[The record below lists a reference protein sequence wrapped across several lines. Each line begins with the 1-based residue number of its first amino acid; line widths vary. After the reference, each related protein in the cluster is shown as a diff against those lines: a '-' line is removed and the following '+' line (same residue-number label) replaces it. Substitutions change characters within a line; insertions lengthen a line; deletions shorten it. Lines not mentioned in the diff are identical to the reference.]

1 VPPGGCPFESAG
13 FIQPCWHNNPVD
25 RLTVT
30 LGTLDR
36 CTRQDRRCVRIIP
49 VEASRHPLDEAE
61 APAEPAVLFARWMD
75 DVVSAGLPEPTA
87 MVLATVSPAGRPRA
101 RTVLLKDYGP
111 EGFVFYTNRAS
122 AKGQHLAGQP
132 YACLVF
138 PWHPI
143 QRQVIIEG
151 PVQALS
157 AAESEPYFHSRPR
170 GSQLGAWA
178 SRQSSV
184 LASRAELEERYQ
196 ELEARWPEGTTVP
209 MADFWGGYRVLP
221 EVMEFWEGRPSRLHD
236 RLRYRRE
243 GQDWVLE
250 RLAP

>member
-1 VPPGGCPFESAG
+1 
-13 FIQPCWHNNPVD
+13 
-25 RLTVT
+25 
-30 LGTLDR
+30 
-36 CTRQDRRCVRIIP
+36 VRIIP
-49 VEASRHPLDEAE
+49 VEPSRHPLDEAE
-61 APAEPAVLFARWMD
+61 APADPVVLFSRWMD

-87 MVLATVSPAGRPRA
+87 MVLATVSPAGRPRG
-101 RTVLLKDYGP
+101 RTVLLKGYGP
-111 EGFVFYTNRAS
+111 PGFVFYTNRTS
-122 AKGQHLAGQP
+122 AKGQHLAGNP

-151 PVQALS
+151 RVEALS
-157 AAESEPYFHSRPR
+157 TSESEPYFRSRPH
-170 GSQLGAWA
+170 GSQVGAWA

-184 LASRAELEERYQ
+184 LSSRVELEARYQ
-196 ELEARWPEGTTVP
+196 ELAQRWPEGTAVP
-209 MADFWGGYRVLP
+209 MPEFWGGYRVLP

-243 GQDWVLE
+243 GGDWVLE

>member
-122 AKGQHLAGQP
+122 AKGQHLAGQDP
-132 YACLVF
+132 A
-138 PWHPI
+138 PTGRH
-143 QRQVIIEG
+143 
-151 PVQALS
+151 
-157 AAESEPYFHSRPR
+157 
-170 GSQLGAWA
+170 
-178 SRQSSV
+178 
-184 LASRAELEERYQ
+184 LAR
-196 ELEARWPEGTTVP
+196 
-209 MADFWGGYRVLP
+209 D
-221 EVMEFWEGRPSRLHD
+221 
-236 RLRYRRE
+236 
-243 GQDWVLE
+243 
-250 RLAP
+250 

>member
-1 VPPGGCPFESAG
+1 MEP
-13 FIQPCWHNNPVD
+13 
-25 RLTVT
+25 
-30 LGTLDR
+30 
-36 CTRQDRRCVRIIP
+36 
-49 VEASRHPLDEAE
+49 SRHPLDEAE
-61 APAEPAVLFARWMD
+61 APADPVLLFSRWMD

-87 MVLATVSPAGRPRA
+87 MVLATVSPAGRPRG
-101 RTVLLKDYGP
+101 RTVLLKEYGP
-111 EGFVFYTNRAS
+111 PGFVFYTNRTS
-122 AKGQHLAGQP
+122 AKGQHLAGNP

-151 PVQALS
+151 RVEALS
-157 AAESEPYFHSRPR
+157 TSGSEPYFHSRPH
-170 GSQLGAWA
+170 GSQVGAWA

-184 LASRAELEERYQ
+184 LPSRVELEARYQ
-196 ELEARWPEGTTVP
+196 ELAQRWPEGTAVP
-209 MADFWGGYRVLP
+209 MPEFWGGYRLLP

-243 GQDWVLE
+243 GGDWVLE

>member
-1 VPPGGCPFESAG
+1 M
-13 FIQPCWHNNPVD
+13 
-25 RLTVT
+25 
-30 LGTLDR
+30 
-36 CTRQDRRCVRIIP
+36 RIIP

-61 APAEPAVLFARWMD
+61 APAEPVVLFARWMG

-111 EGFVFYTNRAS
+111 EGFAFYTNRTS

-157 AAESEPYFHSRPR
+157 ATESEPYFHSRPR

>member
-1 VPPGGCPFESAG
+1 MEPSHHPLA
-13 FIQPCWHNNPVD
+13 
-25 RLTVT
+25 
-30 LGTLDR
+30 
-36 CTRQDRRCVRIIP
+36 
-49 VEASRHPLDEAE
+49 RHPLDESQ
-61 APAEPAVLFARWMD
+61 APVDPVTLFARWMD
-75 DVVSAGLPEPTA
+75 EVVAAGLPEPTA

-101 RTVLLKDYGP
+101 RTVLLKDYAAA
-111 EGFVFYTNRAS
+111 GFVFYTNRMS
-122 AKGQHLAGQP
+122 AKGRALAERP
-132 YACLVF
+132 YACLMF

-157 AAESEPYFHSRPR
+157 TSESEPYFHSRPR
-170 GSQLGAWA
+170 ESQLGAWA

-184 LASRAELEERYQ
+184 LASRAELEARYQ

-209 MADFWGGYRVLP
+209 MPEFWGGYRVLP
-221 EVMEFWEGRPSRLHD
+221 EVMEFWAGRPSRLHD

-243 GQDWVLE
+243 GQAWVPE

>member
-1 VPPGGCPFESAG
+1 MGS
-13 FIQPCWHNNPVD
+13 
-25 RLTVT
+25 
-30 LGTLDR
+30 
-36 CTRQDRRCVRIIP
+36 RRDGLVCVRIIS
-49 VEASRHPLDEAE
+49 VEPSRHPLDEAE
-61 APAEPAVLFARWMD
+61 VPADPAVLFARWMD

-111 EGFVFYTNRAS
+111 DGFVFYTNRSS
-122 AKGQHLAGQP
+122 AKGQHLAANP

-151 PVQALS
+151 PVKALS
-157 AAESEPYFHSRPR
+157 TSESEPYFHSRPH

-178 SRQSSV
+178 SQQSTV
-184 LASRAELEERYQ
+184 LASRADLEARYQ
-196 ELEARWPEGTTVP
+196 EVEARWPEGTIVP
-209 MADFWGGYRVLP
+209 MPEFWGGYRVLP
-221 EVMEFWEGRPSRLHD
+221 DVMEFWEGRPSRLHD

-243 GQDWVLE
+243 GLDWVLE

>member
-1 VPPGGCPFESAG
+1 MES
-13 FIQPCWHNNPVD
+13 
-25 RLTVT
+25 
-30 LGTLDR
+30 
-36 CTRQDRRCVRIIP
+36 
-49 VEASRHPLDEAE
+49 SRHPLDEAH
-61 APAEPAVLFARWMD
+61 APADPAVLFAQWMD

-101 RTVLLKDYGP
+101 RTVLLKEYGP
-111 EGFVFYTNRAS
+111 EGFVFYTNRSS
-122 AKGQHLAGQP
+122 AKGQHLAANP

-143 QRQVIIEG
+143 QHQVIIEG
-151 PVQALS
+151 PVEVLS
-157 AAESEPYFHSRPR
+157 VGESEPYFHSRPR

-184 LASRAELEERYQ
+184 LASRAELEARYQ

-209 MADFWGGYRVLP
+209 MPGFWGGYRVVP

-236 RLRYRRE
+236 RLRYRRGGE
-243 GQDWVLE
+243 RWVLE

>member
-1 VPPGGCPFESAG
+1 M
-13 FIQPCWHNNPVD
+13 
-25 RLTVT
+25 
-30 LGTLDR
+30 
-36 CTRQDRRCVRIIP
+36 IIP
-49 VEASRHPLDEAE
+49 VEPSRHPLDESG
-61 APAEPAVLFARWMD
+61 APADPMVLFARWMD

-87 MVLATVSPAGRPRA
+87 MVLATVSPAARPRA
-101 RTVLLKDYGP
+101 RTVLLKDYSP
-111 EGFVFYTNRAS
+111 EGLVFYTNRSS
-122 AKGQHLAGQP
+122 AKGQHLAANP

-151 PVQALS
+151 PAEALS
-157 AAESEPYFHSRPR
+157 TSESEPYFHSRPR

-184 LASRAELEERYQ
+184 LASRAELEGRYQ
-196 ELEARWPEGTTVP
+196 DLEARWPEGTTVP
-209 MADFWGGYRVLP
+209 MPEFWGGYRVVP
-221 EVMEFWEGRPSRLHD
+221 EVMEFWQGRPSRLHD

>member
-1 VPPGGCPFESAG
+1 
-13 FIQPCWHNNPVD
+13 
-25 RLTVT
+25 
-30 LGTLDR
+30 
-36 CTRQDRRCVRIIP
+36 VRIIP
-49 VEASRHPLDEAE
+49 VEPSRHHLDEAE
-61 APAEPAVLFARWMD
+61 VPADPAELFARWMD
-75 DVVSAGLPEPTA
+75 DVISAGLPEPTA

-111 EGFVFYTNRAS
+111 AGFVFYTNRTS
-122 AKGQHLAGQP
+122 AKGQHLAAHP
-132 YACLVF
+132 YACLLF
-138 PWHPI
+138 PWHPV

-151 PVQALS
+151 PVETLS
-157 AAESEPYFHSRPR
+157 TSESEPYFHSRLH

-184 LASRAELEERYQ
+184 LASRAELEARYG
-196 ELEARWPEGTTVP
+196 ELQARWPEGTAVP
-209 MADFWGGYRVLP
+209 MPAFWGGYRVLP
-221 EVMEFWEGRPSRLHD
+221 EVMEFWEGQPSRLHD

>member
-1 VPPGGCPFESAG
+1 
-13 FIQPCWHNNPVD
+13 
-25 RLTVT
+25 
-30 LGTLDR
+30 
-36 CTRQDRRCVRIIP
+36 
-49 VEASRHPLDEAE
+49 
-61 APAEPAVLFARWMD
+61 
-75 DVVSAGLPEPTA
+75 

-111 EGFVFYTNRAS
+111 EGFVFYTNRSS
-122 AKGQHLAGQP
+122 AKGQHLAANP

-151 PVQALS
+151 PVEALS
-157 AAESEPYFHSRPR
+157 TSESEPYFHARPR

-184 LASRAELEERYQ
+184 LSSRAELEARYQ
-196 ELEARWPEGTTVP
+196 DLEARWPEGTTVP
-209 MADFWGGYRVLP
+209 MPEFWGGYRVVP
-221 EVMEFWEGRPSRLHD
+221 EVMEFWQGRLSRLHD

-243 GQDWVLE
+243 GQHWVLE

>member
-1 VPPGGCPFESAG
+1 MEP
-13 FIQPCWHNNPVD
+13 
-25 RLTVT
+25 
-30 LGTLDR
+30 
-36 CTRQDRRCVRIIP
+36 
-49 VEASRHPLDEAE
+49 SRHPQAHHPQASYYLEEAG
-61 APAEPAVLFARWMD
+61 APADPVTLFARWMD
-75 DVVSAGLPEPTA
+75 DVVDAGLPEPTA

-101 RTVLLKDYGP
+101 RTVLLKDYGAA
-111 EGFVFYTNRAS
+111 GFVFYTNRGS
-122 AKGQHLAGQP
+122 AKGRALAERP
-132 YACLVF
+132 LACLVF

-157 AAESEPYFHSRPR
+157 TSESEPYFQSRPR

-184 LASRAELEERYQ
+184 LASRAELERRYQ
-196 ELEARWPEGTTVP
+196 DLEARWPEGTAVP
-209 MADFWGGYRVLP
+209 MPEFWGGYRVVP
-221 EVMEFWEGRPSRLHD
+221 EVMEFWQGRPSRLHD

-243 GQDWVLE
+243 GQGWVLE

>member
-1 VPPGGCPFESAG
+1 M
-13 FIQPCWHNNPVD
+13 
-25 RLTVT
+25 
-30 LGTLDR
+30 
-36 CTRQDRRCVRIIP
+36 IIP
-49 VEASRHPLDEAE
+49 VEPSRHPLDEAH
-61 APAEPAVLFARWMD
+61 APADPVLLFSRWMD

-87 MVLATVSPAGRPRA
+87 MVLATVSPAGRPRG
-101 RTVLLKDYGP
+101 RTVLLKEYGP
-111 EGFVFYTNRAS
+111 PGFVFYTNRTS
-122 AKGQHLAGQP
+122 AKGQHLAGNP

-151 PVQALS
+151 RVEALS
-157 AAESEPYFHSRPR
+157 ASESEPYFHSRAH
-170 GSQLGAWA
+170 GSQVGAWA

-184 LASRAELEERYQ
+184 LASRAELEGRYQ
-196 ELEARWPEGTTVP
+196 ELAQRWPEGTAVP
-209 MADFWGGYRVLP
+209 MPEFWGGYRLVP

-243 GQDWVLE
+243 SGDWAAE

>member
-1 VPPGGCPFESAG
+1 
-13 FIQPCWHNNPVD
+13 
-25 RLTVT
+25 
-30 LGTLDR
+30 
-36 CTRQDRRCVRIIP
+36 VRIIS
-49 VEASRHPLDEAE
+49 VEPSRHPLDEAE
-61 APAEPAVLFARWMD
+61 APADPAVLFAQWMD

-111 EGFVFYTNRAS
+111 DGFVFYTNRSS
-122 AKGQHLAGQP
+122 AKGQHLAANP

-151 PVQALS
+151 PVEALS
-157 AAESEPYFHSRPR
+157 TSESEPYFHSRPH

-178 SRQSSV
+178 SQQSTV
-184 LASRAELEERYQ
+184 LASRADLEARYQ
-196 ELEARWPEGTTVP
+196 EVEARWPEGTTVP
-209 MADFWGGYRVLP
+209 MPEFWGGYRVLP
-221 EVMEFWEGRPSRLHD
+221 DVMEFWEGRPSRLHE

-243 GQDWVLE
+243 GLDWVLE

>member
-1 VPPGGCPFESAG
+1 M
-13 FIQPCWHNNPVD
+13 
-25 RLTVT
+25 T
-30 LGTLDR
+30 LGTLAGWPAGTDW
-36 CTRQDRRCVRIIP
+36 CVRIIP

-61 APAEPAVLFARWMD
+61 APADPAVLFARWMD
-75 DVVSAGLPEPTA
+75 DVVRAGPARTHRHGAGHRLP
-87 MVLATVSPAGRPRA
+87 GRPAPGPHGAAEGLRPGRA
-101 RTVLLKDYGP
+101 SFSIPTG
-111 EGFVFYTNRAS
+111 AS
-122 AKGQHLAGQP
+122 AKGQHLAANP

-138 PWHPI
+138 PWHPV

-151 PVQALS
+151 PVETLS
-157 AAESEPYFHSRPR
+157 ATESEPYFHSRPH

-196 ELEARWPEGTTVP
+196 ELQDRWPEGTAVP
-209 MADFWGGYRVLP
+209 MPEFWGGYRVMP

-243 GQDWVLE
+243 GGDWVLE